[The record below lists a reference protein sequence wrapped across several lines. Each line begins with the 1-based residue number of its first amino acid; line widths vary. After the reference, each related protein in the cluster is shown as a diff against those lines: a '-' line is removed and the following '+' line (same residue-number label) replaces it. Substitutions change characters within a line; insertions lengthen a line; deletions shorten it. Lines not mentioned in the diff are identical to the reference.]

1 MQEIVLD
8 DGFVLTEENYYSQ
21 EANKRLMSVH
31 QYLDFAGHAGII
43 GCESRAMAKL
53 NGEWNDEKTLAMQVG
68 SYVDSAFEGTLD
80 RFKKENPDLFTQKG
94 ELKAPY
100 KQAEKMIEKAKN
112 DELFSQYMSG
122 EKQRIMVAHL
132 FGCDWKIKM
141 DSYIEGVCITDLKTS
156 SSELHRAWKVEDT
169 GYVSVPEY
177 YGYTLQGAIYQ
188 KVVEI
193 NTGKKLPFY
202 LAFVTK
208 EDYPEICIVN
218 IDQMTLDNALN
229 EIEMNMA
236 SVLAVKNGEIEPIE
250 CGRCNYCK
258 SKMKLKTVIGIND
271 LINL

>member
-8 DGFVLTEENYYSQ
+8 DGFKLTENNYYSL

-31 QYLDFAGHAGII
+31 EYLDFVGHMGVH

-53 NGEWNDEKTLAMQVG
+53 NGEWTEEKSLAMQVG
-68 SYVDSAFEGTLD
+68 SYVDSYFEGTLD
-80 RFKKENPDLFTQKG
+80 TFKKQNPDLFTQKG

-100 KQAEKMIEKAKN
+100 KQAEKMIAKASG
-112 DELFSQYMSG
+112 DELFMKYMSG
-122 EKQRIMVAHL
+122 EKQKIMTGYL
-132 FGCDWKIKM
+132 FGCEWKIKM
-141 DSYIEGVCITDLKTS
+141 DSYLEGICITDLKTTTD
-156 SSELHRAWKVEDT
+156 LHKAWKVADT

-177 YGYTLQGAIYQ
+177 WGYTIQGAVYQ
-188 KVVEI
+188 KIVEI

-229 EIEMNMA
+229 EVEMNMA
-236 SVLAVKNGEIEPIE
+236 SVLAVKNGEVEPIR
-250 CGRCNYCK
+250 CGKCDYCK
-258 SKMKLKTVIGIND
+258 SKMKLTGVISMQD
-271 LINL
+271 LICE